1 MPRASVFAESQMS
14 GFRQRK
20 VCRES
25 ALSNGRP
32 SAKPYLPKA
41 RPSAKNSSRQ
51 PGPLPRVR
59 PSAKKGRRQPVTAGK
74 RPSPA
79 VCFAEGQNLALG
91 KELLCRVSF
100 LCPRQIFFFASKFF
114 PWVYCCT
121 LKYIL
126 KFGAFFI
133 LLAIFNKFISFT

>member
-1 MPRASVFAESQMS
+1 MAV
-14 GFRQRK
+14 GK
-20 VCRES
+20 
-25 ALSNGRP
+25 
-32 SAKPYLPKA
+32 
-41 RPSAKNSSRQ
+41 
-51 PGPLPRVR
+51 
-59 PSAKKGRRQPVTAGK
+59 PVTAGK

-100 LCPRQIFFFASKFF
+100 SVPSVKYIFFASKFF